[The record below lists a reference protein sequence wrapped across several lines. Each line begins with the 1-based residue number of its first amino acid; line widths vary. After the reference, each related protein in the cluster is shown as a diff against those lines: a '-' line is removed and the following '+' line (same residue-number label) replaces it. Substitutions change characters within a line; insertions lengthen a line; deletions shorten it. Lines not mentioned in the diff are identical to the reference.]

1 MYTKEISE
9 GELLGSEIDNQGFT
23 KSIERIIKEH
33 NSLKKNDLVIHMEYG
48 LGKFIGLETIEIDSI
63 KNDLI
68 RIEYGN
74 NTSLLIPVENCDLL
88 KKYSDFNE
96 NIKLDSLN
104 SKTWS
109 EKKSRIK
116 KRIRDIAKKLIEF
129 AATRKLKKAQV
140 FIANDGEY
148 EEFCNDFEFEATKDQ
163 ISATKDIRDDL
174 SSGIIMDRLLCG
186 DVGYGKTEIA
196 MRAAF
201 IVTNNRE
208 KAQVAVITPTT
219 LLCKQ
224 HYDKFI
230 ERFKNT
236 DINIRSL
243 SRYNSKIETKEIKN
257 DLNNGKID
265 IIIGTHSLLNDGIKF
280 RNLGLIIV
288 DEEQRFGVGQ
298 KEKLKELR
306 LNVHILSMSA
316 TPIPRTLQ
324 MSMSGIKDLS
334 LITTPPLNRNN
345 IETIVCEYDDDKI
358 KEIIENEIK
367 RDGLIFFV
375 VPRITD
381 IREAE
386 ARLKLSMPNLKY
398 CIVHGQMKN
407 EKTNEIMEK
416 FYNGD
421 FRVLIATTIIENG
434 IDIPRANTIIIY
446 RANNFGL
453 AQLYQLRGRVGRDK
467 MQGYAYLT
475 VKKTEKLSEEAHKR
489 LNIIGAIKELG
500 AGFIISSNDM
510 EIRGAGNILGE
521 AQTGHIK
528 EIGIELYNQLLKEAV
543 ESIKDEDDTI
553 NEQEFS
559 PEIKLGISTI
569 IPSNYID
576 NVNIKIKY
584 YRLIADITNS
594 KEAEEIQS
602 EIENEYGS
610 ITESLKNLLD
620 ISLIKIE
627 CKKLNIQKITYNSG
641 KIIICFYKNK
651 FANPDNLIKYVL
663 SHPSI
668 VKFKG
673 EQLVFFTNKN
683 LEIIENVNN
692 ILKLLKNIL

>member
-9 GELLGSEIDNQGFT
+9 EELLNSEIDSQSLT
-23 KSIERIIKEH
+23 KSVDRILKEH

-48 LGKFIGLETIEIDSI
+48 LGKFIGLETIEIDNI

-68 RIEYGN
+68 RIEYKN
-74 NTSLLIPVENCDLL
+74 STSLLIPVENCDLL

-109 EKKSRIK
+109 EKKARIK
-116 KRIRDIAKKLIEF
+116 KRLRDIAKKLIEF
-129 AATRKLKKAQV
+129 AAARKLKKVQA
-140 FIANDGEY
+140 FIANESEY
-148 EEFCNDFEFEATKDQ
+148 EEFCNDFEFKPTKDQ
-163 ISATKDIRDDL
+163 ISATDDIKNDL

-186 DVGYGKTEIA
+186 DVGYGKTEVA

-201 IVTNNRE
+201 IVANNKE
-208 KAQVAVITPTT
+208 KAQVIVITPTT

-243 SRYNSKIETKEIKN
+243 SRYNSKTEIDEIKN
-257 DLNNGKID
+257 DLAKGKID
-265 IIIGTHSLLNDGIKF
+265 IIIGTHSILNEGIKF
-280 RNLGLIIV
+280 KNLGLVVI
-288 DEEQRFGVGQ
+288 DEEQRFGVTQ

-306 LNVHILSMSA
+306 LNTHILSMSA

-324 MSMSGIKDLS
+324 MSMYGIKDLS
-334 LITTPPLNRNN
+334 LITTPPLDRNN
-345 IETIVCEYDDDKI
+345 IETIVCEYNDDKI
-358 KEIIENEIK
+358 REIIEKEIS
-367 RDGLIFFV
+367 RGGLVFFV

-381 IREAE
+381 IKEVE
-386 ARLKLSMPNLKY
+386 ARLKLSMSDLKY
-398 CIVHGQMKN
+398 CVVHGQMKN
-407 EKTNEIMEK
+407 EKSNEIMEK
-416 FYNGD
+416 FYNGE

-434 IDIPRANTIIIY
+434 IDIPTANTIIIY

-489 LNIIGAIKELG
+489 LDIIGAIKELG
-500 AGFIISSNDM
+500 AGFVISSSDM
-510 EIRGAGNILGE
+510 DIRGAGNILGE

-528 EIGIELYNQLLKEAV
+528 EVGIELYNQLLKEAI
-543 ESIKDEDDTI
+543 ELIKDGNDTMD
-553 NEQEFS
+553 EQEFY
-559 PEIKLGISTI
+559 PEIKLGISTTI
-569 IPSNYID
+569 SSSYID

-584 YRLIADITNS
+584 YRLIADIKNS
-594 KEAEEIQS
+594 KEAETIRL
-602 EIENEYGS
+602 EIEKEYGPV
-610 ITESLKNLLD
+610 TESLKNLMD

-627 CKKLNIQKITYNSG
+627 CKKLNIQKISYNSG
-641 KIIICFYKNK
+641 KILVCFYKNK
-651 FANPDNLIKYVL
+651 FANPENLIKYVI

-673 EQLVFFTNKN
+673 EQLFFFTNRS

-692 ILKLLKNIL
+692 TLKLLKNIL

>member
-9 GELLGSEIDNQGFT
+9 EELLNSEIDSQSLT
-23 KSIERIIKEH
+23 KSVDRILKEH

-48 LGKFIGLETIEIDSI
+48 LGKFIGLETIEIDNI

-68 RIEYGN
+68 RIEYKN
-74 NTSLLIPVENCDLL
+74 STSLLIPVENCDLL

-109 EKKSRIK
+109 EKKARIK
-116 KRIRDIAKKLIEF
+116 KRLRDIAKKLIEF
-129 AATRKLKKAQV
+129 AAARKLKKVQA
-140 FIANDGEY
+140 FIANESEY
-148 EEFCNDFEFEATKDQ
+148 EEFCNDFEFKPTKDQ
-163 ISATKDIRDDL
+163 ISATDDIKNDL

-186 DVGYGKTEIA
+186 DVGYGKTEVA

-201 IVTNNRE
+201 IVANNKE
-208 KAQVAVITPTT
+208 KAQVIVITPTT

-243 SRYNSKIETKEIKN
+243 SRYNSKTEIDEIKN
-257 DLNNGKID
+257 DLAKGKID
-265 IIIGTHSLLNDGIKF
+265 IIIGTHSILNEGIKF
-280 RNLGLIIV
+280 KNLGLVVI
-288 DEEQRFGVGQ
+288 DEEQRFGVTQ

-306 LNVHILSMSA
+306 LNTHILSMSA

-324 MSMSGIKDLS
+324 MSVYGIKDLS
-334 LITTPPLNRNN
+334 LITTPPLDRNN
-345 IETIVCEYDDDKI
+345 IETIVCEYNDDKI
-358 KEIIENEIK
+358 REIIEKEIS
-367 RDGLIFFV
+367 RGGLVFFV

-381 IREAE
+381 IKEVE
-386 ARLKLSMPNLKY
+386 ARLKLSMSDLKY
-398 CIVHGQMKN
+398 CVVHGQMKN
-407 EKTNEIMEK
+407 EKSNEIMEK
-416 FYNGD
+416 FYNGE

-434 IDIPRANTIIIY
+434 IDIPTANTIIIY

-489 LNIIGAIKELG
+489 LDIIGAIKELG
-500 AGFIISSNDM
+500 AGFVISSSDM
-510 EIRGAGNILGE
+510 DIRGAGNILGE

-528 EIGIELYNQLLKEAV
+528 EVGIELYNQLLKEAI
-543 ESIKDEDDTI
+543 ELTKDGNDTMD
-553 NEQEFS
+553 EQEFY
-559 PEIKLGISTI
+559 PEIKLGISTTI
-569 IPSNYID
+569 SSSYID

-584 YRLIADITNS
+584 YRLIADIKNS
-594 KEAEEIQS
+594 KEAETIRL
-602 EIENEYGS
+602 EIEKEYGPV
-610 ITESLKNLLD
+610 TESLKNLMD

-627 CKKLNIQKITYNSG
+627 CKKLNIQKISYNSG
-641 KIIICFYKNK
+641 KILVCFYKNK
-651 FANPDNLIKYVL
+651 FANPENLIKYVI

-673 EQLVFFTNKN
+673 EQLFFFTNRS

-692 ILKLLKNIL
+692 TLKLLKNIL

>member
-9 GELLGSEIDNQGFT
+9 EELLNSEIDSQSLT
-23 KSIERIIKEH
+23 KSVDRILKEH

-48 LGKFIGLETIEIDSI
+48 LGKFIGLETIEIDNI

-68 RIEYGN
+68 RIEYKN
-74 NTSLLIPVENCDLL
+74 STSLLIPVENCDLL

-109 EKKSRIK
+109 EKKARIK
-116 KRIRDIAKKLIEF
+116 KRLRDIAKKLIEF
-129 AATRKLKKAQV
+129 AAARKLKKVQA
-140 FIANDGEY
+140 FIANESEY
-148 EEFCNDFEFEATKDQ
+148 EEFCNDFEFKPTKDQ
-163 ISATKDIRDDL
+163 ISATDDIKNDL

-186 DVGYGKTEIA
+186 DVGYGKTEVA

-201 IVTNNRE
+201 IVANNKE
-208 KAQVAVITPTT
+208 KAQVIVITPTT

-243 SRYNSKIETKEIKN
+243 SRYNSKTEIDEIKN
-257 DLNNGKID
+257 DLAKGKID
-265 IIIGTHSLLNDGIKF
+265 IIIGTHSILNEGIKF
-280 RNLGLIIV
+280 KNLGLVVI
-288 DEEQRFGVGQ
+288 DEEQRFGVTQ

-306 LNVHILSMSA
+306 LNTHILSMSA

-324 MSMSGIKDLS
+324 MSMYGIKDLS
-334 LITTPPLNRNN
+334 LITTPPLDRNN
-345 IETIVCEYDDDKI
+345 IETIVCEYNDDKI
-358 KEIIENEIK
+358 REIIEKEIS
-367 RDGLIFFV
+367 RGGLVFFV

-381 IREAE
+381 IKEVE
-386 ARLKLSMPNLKY
+386 ARLKLSMSDLKY
-398 CIVHGQMKN
+398 CVVHGQMKN
-407 EKTNEIMEK
+407 EKSNEIMEK
-416 FYNGD
+416 FYNGE

-434 IDIPRANTIIIY
+434 IDIPTANTIIIY

-489 LNIIGAIKELG
+489 LDIIGAIKELG
-500 AGFIISSNDM
+500 AGFVISSSDM
-510 EIRGAGNILGE
+510 DIRGAGNILGE

-528 EIGIELYNQLLKEAV
+528 EVGIELYNQLLKEAI
-543 ESIKDEDDTI
+543 ELIKDGNETI
-553 NEQEFS
+553 GEQEFY
-559 PEIKLGISTI
+559 PEIKLGISTT
-569 IPSNYID
+569 IPSNYI
-576 NVNIKIKY
+576 NNINIKIKY

-594 KEAEEIQS
+594 KEAEAICS
-602 EIENEYGS
+602 EIEKEYGP
-610 ITESLKNLLD
+610 ITESLKNLMD
-620 ISLIKIE
+620 MSLIKIE
-627 CKKLNIQKITYNSG
+627 CKKLNIQKISYNSG
-641 KIIICFYKNK
+641 KILICFYKNK
-651 FANPDNLIKYVL
+651 FANPENLIKYVI

-673 EQLVFFTNKN
+673 EQLVFFTNRN
-683 LEIIENVNN
+683 LGIIENVNN
-692 ILKLLKNIL
+692 MLELLKNIL